1 MNKQPAVY
9 MLASKPWGSL
19 YLGVTSELV
28 KRVWE
33 HRSDLVDGFTRRY
46 QVHTLVWF
54 EQHETMLSA
63 IGREKAI
70 KAWRRQWKLDLI
82 RKTNPEWRDLYLD
95 LIR

>member
-19 YLGVTSELV
+19 YVGVTSDLV

-33 HRSDLVDGFTRRY
+33 HRSELVEGFTKRY
-46 QVHTLVWF
+46 QVHALVWF
-54 EQHETMLSA
+54 ELHETMLIA
-63 IGREKAI
+63 IEREKAI

-82 RKTNPEWRDLYLD
+82 QKTNPEWRDLYLG
-95 LIR
+95 LI

>member
-1 MNKQPAVY
+1 M
-9 MLASKPWGSL
+9 
-19 YLGVTSELV
+19 GVTSELV

>member
-1 MNKQPAVY
+1 

-19 YLGVTSELV
+19 YVGVTSELV

-54 EQHETMLSA
+54 EPHETMLSA
-63 IGREKAI
+63 IEREKAI

-82 RKTNPEWRDLYLD
+82 QKTNPEWRDLYLD
-95 LIR
+95 LL

>member
-1 MNKQPAVY
+1 

-19 YLGVTSELV
+19 YVGVTSELV

-54 EQHETMLSA
+54 EPHETMLST
-63 IGREKAI
+63 IEREKAI

-82 RKTNPEWRDLYLD
+82 QKTNPEWRDLYLD
-95 LIR
+95 LL